1 LPPETQRSAPNLSD
15 EFERGRTSRSIL
27 ELSSSRSIN
36 LNELCLAVGNALF
49 ARLERWFMSLRA
61 DFPEAGPPGS
71 HYCLSLSWGDA
82 FRTVRLGRVGVGVIA
97 ALALLSFAWTASVT
111 LYVAFHDGLMGAIL
125 ARQTETKAAYED
137 RLVEAHA
144 RLDEAAS
151 RLLLERNS
159 FKGRITEVL
168 SRQAWLEQRGAMVA
182 ALAETEARNLPLA
195 ARRQDATTN
204 PANALSAIQALAP
217 STAASAS
224 VNDAVRA
231 YAPLPEP
238 GVEPRAVK
246 PHPIDES
253 GETLSA
259 LPPDAPVTTASV
271 TRAADNLDPSARLA
285 LIDRSLDRIESSQTK
300 ALAVI
305 DGAAE
310 RSATRN
316 AAIVA
321 ETGLDPA
328 KLSLPHGEGGV
339 GGPYIPAEAQPSAS
353 ALDPALMRVARDV
366 ATAERLKALIS
377 FVPLRMP
384 LSGDPSLTSGFGY
397 RADPFLGRLA
407 LHPGVD
413 LAEAYGA
420 EIHAAAT
427 GRVVHAG
434 PAGGYGIMV
443 EIDHGNGLATR
454 YAHMSEAL
462 VEEGQTVDKGAVL
475 GRLGSTGRSTGPH
488 LHYEVRVDGEPVDP
502 ERYLRAGADLA
513 AAE

>member
-1 LPPETQRSAPNLSD
+1 
-15 EFERGRTSRSIL
+15 
-27 ELSSSRSIN
+27 
-36 LNELCLAVGNALF
+36 
-49 ARLERWFMSLRA
+49 MSLRA
-61 DFPEAGPPGS
+61 NYPEARPPGS
-71 HYCLSLSWGDA
+71 LYCFSLSRGDA
-82 FRTVRLGRVGVGVIA
+82 IQSVRLGRAGLGAIA
-97 ALALLSFAWTASVT
+97 ALALLSFAWTASIT
-111 LYVAFHDGLMGAIL
+111 LYVAFHDDVMRAVL
-125 ARQTETKAAYED
+125 ARQAEMKAAYED
-137 RLVEAHA
+137 RLAEASA

-151 RLLLERNS
+151 RQLLERNS
-159 FKGRITEVL
+159 FKGKLNEVM
-168 SRQAWLEQRGAMVA
+168 SRQARLEQRGAVVA
-182 ALAETEARNLPLA
+182 ALAETEVGNHRSS
-195 ARRQDATTN
+195 ARRQTAMPD
-204 PANALSAIQALAP
+204 PADALSAIQTLGP
-217 STAASAS
+217 STAASAG
-224 VNDAVRA
+224 VDDAVRA

-259 LPPDAPVTTASV
+259 LPSDAPFTTASV
-271 TRAADNLDPSARLA
+271 ARTADNLDPSAGLG
-285 LIDRSLDRIESSQTK
+285 LVDRSLNRIESNQTE
-300 ALAVI
+300 ALAAI

-310 RSATRN
+310 RSASRD

-321 ETGLDPA
+321 ETGLDPG

-339 GGPYIPAEAQPSAS
+339 GGPYIPADLDPNAS

-366 ATAERLKALIS
+366 ATAERLKALMS

-384 LSGDPSLTSGFGY
+384 LSGDPSVTSPFGY

-420 EIHAAAT
+420 EIHAAAA
-427 GRVVHAG
+427 GRVVHSG
-434 PAGGYGIMV
+434 LAGGYGLMV

-454 YAHMSEAL
+454 YAHMSEVL
-462 VEEGQTVDKGAVL
+462 VEEGQQVDKGAVL